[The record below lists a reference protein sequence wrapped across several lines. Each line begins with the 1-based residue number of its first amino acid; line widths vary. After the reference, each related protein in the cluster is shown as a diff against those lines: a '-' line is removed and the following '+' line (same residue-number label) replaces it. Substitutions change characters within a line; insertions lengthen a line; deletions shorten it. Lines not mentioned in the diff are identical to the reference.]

1 MSLKDPISDLF
12 TRIRN
17 ALIAKHEG
25 LMVPNSKIKVAICRI
40 LKEEGFIKDFT
51 VSNDDLVKK
60 NIKIK
65 LKYRQNGEPLINEII
80 RVSKSSKRIY
90 VKKRKVPK
98 PLRGFGISMV
108 STSKGIL
115 SGREARL
122 KNVGGELVGIVT

>member
-1 MSLKDPISDLF
+1 M
-12 TRIRN
+12 
-17 ALIAKHEG
+17 
-25 LMVPNSKIKVAICRI
+25 
-40 LKEEGFIKDFT
+40 
-51 VSNDDLVKK
+51 SNDDLVKK